1 MATLADLPLGARILI
16 PVGTDE
22 NRLCEIADKDN
33 LVSGGAVLVYKKIYE
48 KSEFGDSTLYP
59 NGTLDNLIKNT
70 IYNSFPQAVR
80 EKMMNVTFDLEGS
93 GSITRQ
99 MFAIT
104 YTMAG
109 FGANNGTAEGKAL
122 QHYNSDANR
131 IKKRHSDSY
140 ADYWWLSSRSNT
152 SRSRYVGVGG
162 TAYDDYEGRP
172 SSSNGVVPAFV
183 IPQSTQ
189 LEDNQNPDGS
199 YCIKGLLPNDKITAT
214 ATKPKN
220 TYAGSWETIRFEWT
234 YESENSIPQKKYELQ
249 YKDAS
254 HTEWTELQTG
264 ETANAHADI
273 PPNTLVAGTV
283 YWRVRCTNIYDAV
296 SAWSTEVS
304 FTAQGKPP
312 TPTVSATTSPRPE
325 ITWTGEGQL
334 AYQVKVDGTVL
345 YTAYSTDGQYKV
357 KEYLSDGEHTAAV
370 RIQNEYGLW
379 SDWGTADFTVTNT
392 PGAAIT
398 LFAAGGEKATL
409 AWTETDHEAYY
420 VYRDDIP
427 IAKTTGNTY
436 TDQMAIGT
444 HEYKVRGVTGDNYSM
459 SNEVTVVLSVDIPEI
474 AALSDM
480 QWLKLKYS
488 TAQNSPLGVSVYQ
501 DVAYQFYAGRR
512 YPVAETSQQI
522 TKVYSF
528 NVAFDDAAQAAAF
541 EWLLGKTVVY
551 RDQHNRLF
559 TGPLM
564 AYELSVDQFF
574 RAFSCSIQQT
584 DNMERIEYD

>member
-1 MATLADLPLGARILI
+1 MATLADLPLGATILI
-16 PVGTDE
+16 PVGTEE
-22 NRLCEIADKDN
+22 NRLCEVADKNN
-33 LVSGGAVLVYKKIYE
+33 LVSGGAVLVYKRIYE
-48 KSEFGDSTLYP
+48 NSTFGNSSLYP

-93 GSITRQ
+93 GSITRKV
-99 MFAIT
+99 FALT

-109 FGANNGTAEGKAL
+109 FGANNGTTEGKAL
-122 QHYNSDANR
+122 QLYTSNASR
-131 IKKRHSDSY
+131 IKTY
-140 ADYWWLSSRSNT
+140 NGTAGYWWLSSRYDT
-152 SRSRYVGVGG
+152 SGSRFVDAGG
-162 TAYDDYEGRP
+162 TANYYSPP
-172 SSSNGVVPAFV
+172 SESTGVVPAFV

-189 LEDNQNPDGS
+189 LEDDQNPDGS

-220 TYAGSWETIRFEWT
+220 TYAGSWDTINFEWT
-234 YESENSIPQKKYELQ
+234 YASREGLAQKKYELQ

-254 HTEWTELQTG
+254 HADWAALASAES
-264 ETANAHADI
+264 ANTNVNI
-273 PPNTLVAGTV
+273 PPNTFAAGIV
-283 YWRVRCTNIYDAV
+283 KWRVRCTNANNQV
-296 SAWSTEVS
+296 SAWSEEAS
-304 FTAQGKPP
+304 FTVQGKPP
-312 TPTVSATTSPRPE
+312 TPTVYATSSPRPE

-357 KEYLSDGEHTAAV
+357 KEYLSDGAHTASV

-398 LFAAGGEKATL
+398 LFAAGGEKAAL

-427 IAKTTGNTY
+427 IAKTTGHTY

-459 SNEVTVVLSVDIPEI
+459 SNEVAVTLSVDMPEI

-488 TAQNSPLGVSVYQ
+488 TAQNSPLGVSIYQ

-541 EWLLGKTVVY
+541 EGLLGKTVVY

-574 RAFSCSIQQT
+574 SAFSCSIQQT
-584 DNMERIEYD
+584 DNIERIGYD

>member
-1 MATLADLPLGARILI
+1 MATLADLPLGATILI
-16 PVGTDE
+16 PVGTEE
-22 NRLCEIADKDN
+22 NRQCEVADKNN

-48 KSEFGDSTLYP
+48 YSIFGSPSALYP
-59 NGTLDNLIKNT
+59 DGTLDNLIKNT

-93 GSITRQ
+93 GSITRK

-109 FGANNGTAEGKAL
+109 FGTNNGTTEGKAL
-122 QHYNSDANR
+122 QLYTSDASRKR
-131 IKKRHSDSY
+131 IP
-140 ADYWWLSSRSNT
+140 ADRWWLSSCDST
-152 SRSRYVGVGG
+152 YFSRYVSTDGS
-162 TAYDDYEGRP
+162 A
-172 SSSNGVVPAFV
+172 SSNSPPNSYGVVPAFI

-189 LEDNQNPDGS
+189 LEDSQNPDGS
-199 YCIKGLLPNDKITAT
+199 YYIRGLLPNDKITAT

-234 YESENSIPQKKYELQ
+234 YESKNSFSQKKYELQ

-254 HTEWTELQTG
+254 HTDWTELQTG
-264 ETANAHADI
+264 VTANTYADI
-273 PPNTLVAGTV
+273 PPNTLVSGTV
-283 YWRVRCTNIYDAV
+283 SWRVRCTNIYGTV
-296 SAWSTEVS
+296 SAWSEEVS

-357 KEYLSDGEHTAAV
+357 KEYLTDGAHIAAV

-379 SDWGTADFTVTNT
+379 SDWGTAEFTVANT
-392 PGAAIT
+392 PGAPIT

-409 AWTETDHEAYY
+409 AWTETDHKTYY
-420 VYRDDIP
+420 IYRDDIP
-427 IAKTTGNTY
+427 IAKTTAHTY
-436 TDQMAIGT
+436 SDQMAIGT
-444 HEYKVRGVTGDNYSM
+444 HEYKVRGATGDNYSM

-480 QWLKLKYS
+480 QWLKLKHS

-541 EWLLGKTVVY
+541 EGLLGKTVVY

-564 AYELSVDQFF
+564 GYELSVDQFF

>member
-22 NRLCEIADKDN
+22 NRLCEIADKNN

-48 KSEFGDSTLYP
+48 YSIFGNSALYP
-59 NGTLDNLIKNT
+59 DETLDNLIKNT

-80 EKMMNVTFDLEGS
+80 EKMMDVTFDLEGS
-93 GSITRQ
+93 GSVTRK

-109 FGANNGTAEGKAL
+109 FGTNNDTTEGKAL
-122 QHYNSDANR
+122 QLYTSNASRER
-131 IKKRHSDSY
+131 IP
-140 ADYWWLSSRSNT
+140 ADRWWLSSQS
-152 SRSRYVGVGG
+152 SSAFAWYVGADGS
-162 TAYDDYEGRP
+162 A
-172 SSSNGVVPAFV
+172 SSKSPPNSYGVVPAFI

-189 LEDNQNPDGS
+189 LEDSQNPDGS
-199 YCIKGLLPNDKITAT
+199 YCIRGLLPNDKITAT

-220 TYAGSWETIRFEWT
+220 TYAGSWETVRFEWT
-234 YESENSIPQKKYELQ
+234 YISKNGIPQKKYELQ
-249 YKDAS
+249 YKDTS

-264 ETANAHADI
+264 VTANTYADI
-273 PPNTLVAGTV
+273 PPNTLVSGTV
-283 YWRVRCTNIYDAV
+283 SWRVRCTNIYGTV
-296 SAWSTEVS
+296 SAWSEEAS

-312 TPTVSATTSPRPE
+312 MPTVSATASPRPV

-334 AYQVKVDGTVL
+334 AYQVKVDDTVL

-379 SDWGTADFTVTNT
+379 SDWGTANFAVTNT
-392 PGAAIT
+392 PGAPIT

-427 IAKTTGNTY
+427 IAKTTGHTY

-444 HEYKVRGVTGDNYSM
+444 HKYKVRGATGDNYSM

-541 EWLLGKTVVY
+541 EGLLGKTVVY

-564 AYELSVDQFF
+564 GYELSVDQFF

>member
-1 MATLADLPLGARILI
+1 MATLADLPLGAKILI
-16 PVGTDE
+16 PVGTEE
-22 NRLCEIADKDN
+22 NRLCEVADKNN

-48 KSEFGDSTLYP
+48 YSQFGDSKSYP
-59 NGTLDNLIKNT
+59 DGTLDNLIKTT
-70 IYNSFPQAVR
+70 IFISFPQTLR
-80 EKMMNVTFDLEGS
+80 EKMIDVTFALEGS
-93 GSITRQ
+93 GSITRK
-99 MFAIT
+99 MFALT

-109 FGANNGTAEGKAL
+109 FGTNSGTTEGKAL
-122 QHYNSDANR
+122 QLYTSNASR
-131 IKKRHSDSY
+131 IKTYNGSAAS
-140 ADYWWLSSRSNT
+140 WWLSSQRS
-152 SRSRYVGVGG
+152 SGGVRRVLTDGSDG
-162 TAYDDYEGRP
+162 LNSSP
-172 SSSNGVVPAFV
+172 SGSFGVVPAFV

-189 LEDNQNPDGS
+189 LEDTRNSDGS
-199 YCIKGLLPNDKITAT
+199 YYIKGLFPNDKITAT

-220 TYAGSWETIRFEWT
+220 TYAGSWETVRFEWT
-234 YESENSIPQKKYELQ
+234 YKSENGIPQKKYELQ
-249 YKDAS
+249 YKDTS

-264 ETANAHADI
+264 ETANTYADI

-283 YWRVRCTNIYDAV
+283 YWRVRCTNIYDTA

-312 TPTVSATTSPRPE
+312 VPTVSATASPRPV

-334 AYQVKVDGTVL
+334 AYQVKVDDAVL
-345 YTAYSTDGQYKV
+345 RTAYSTDGQYKV
-357 KEYLSDGEHTAAV
+357 KEYLTDGAHIAAV

-427 IAKTTGNTY
+427 IAKTTGHTY

-444 HEYKVRGVTGDNYSM
+444 HKYKVRGVTGDNYSM
-459 SNEVTVVLSVDIPEI
+459 SNEVTVTLSVDMPEI

-480 QWLKLKYS
+480 QWLKLKHS

-541 EWLLGKTVVY
+541 EGLLGKTVIY
-551 RDQHNRLF
+551 RDQHGCLC

-564 AYELSVDQFF
+564 GFELSVDQFF

>member
-1 MATLADLPLGARILI
+1 MATLADLPLGAIILI
-16 PVGTDE
+16 PVGTEE
-22 NRLCEIADKDN
+22 NRQCEVADKNN
-33 LVSGGAVLVYKKIYE
+33 LVSGGTVLVYKNAYE
-48 KSEFGDSTLYP
+48 ESEFGNSTLYP
-59 NGTLDNLIKNT
+59 DGTLDNLIKNT
-70 IYNSFPQAVR
+70 IFNSFPQTLR
-80 EKMMNVTFDLEGS
+80 EKMIDVTFALKGS
-93 GSITRQ
+93 NSITRK
-99 MFAIT
+99 MFALT

-109 FGANNGTAEGKAL
+109 FGNNSGVAEGKAL
-122 QHYNSDANR
+122 QYYTSNNRR
-131 IKKRHSDSY
+131 IKKKGGASTL
-140 ADYWWLSSRSNT
+140 WWLSSQNSSDGAWSVNA
-152 SRSRYVGVGG
+152 VGSSFS
-162 TAYDDYEGRP
+162 YRP
-172 SSSNGVVPAFV
+172 SGSGGVVPAFA

-189 LEDNQNPDGS
+189 LEDDQNQYGN
-199 YCIKGLLPNDKITAT
+199 YFIKDLLPNDKITVT
-214 ATKPKN
+214 TVKPKN
-220 TYAGSWETIRFEWT
+220 TYAGSWDTINFEWT
-234 YESENSIPQKKYELQ
+234 YASREGLAQKKYELQ

-254 HTEWTELQTG
+254 HTDWTALASAES
-264 ETANAHADI
+264 ANTNVNI
-273 PPNTLVAGTV
+273 PPNTFAAGIV
-283 YWRVRCTNIYDAV
+283 KWRVRCTNANNQV
-296 SAWSTEVS
+296 SAWSEEAS

-312 TPTVSATTSPRPE
+312 TPTVYATSSPRPE

-334 AYQVKVDGTVL
+334 AYQIKIDNAVL
-345 YTAYSTDGQYKV
+345 HTAYSTDKQYKV
-357 KEYLSDGEHTAAV
+357 KEYLADGAHIAAV

-379 SDWGTADFTVTNT
+379 SDWGTAVFTVANT
-392 PGAAIT
+392 PGAPIT
-398 LFAAGGEKATL
+398 LFAAGGEKAAL
-409 AWTETDHEAYY
+409 AWTETDYKTYY
-420 VYRDDIP
+420 IYRDDIP
-427 IAKTTGNTY
+427 IAKTTAHTY
-436 TDQMAIGT
+436 SDQMAIGT
-444 HEYKVRGVTGDNYSM
+444 HKYKVRGATGDNYSM

-541 EWLLGKTVVY
+541 EGLLGKTVVY

-574 RAFSCSIQQT
+574 GAFTCSIQQT

>member
-1 MATLADLPLGARILI
+1 MATLADLPLGATILI
-16 PVGTDE
+16 PVGTEE
-22 NRLCEIADKDN
+22 NRLCEVADKNN
-33 LVSGGAVLVYKKIYE
+33 LVSGGAVLVYKRVYE
-48 KSEFGDSTLYP
+48 NSAFGNSTLYP
-59 NGTLDNLIKNT
+59 DGTLDNLIKNT
-70 IYNSFPQAVR
+70 IFNSFPQTLR
-80 EKMMNVTFDLEGS
+80 EKMMDVTFNLSGS
-93 GSITRQ
+93 GDITRK
-99 MFAIT
+99 MFALT

-109 FGANNGTAEGKAL
+109 FGDNSGVAESEAL
-122 QHYNSDANR
+122 QLYKSNDSR
-131 IKKRHSDSY
+131 KKKSF
-140 ADYWWLSSRSNT
+140 WWLSSQYSSDYAWAVFT
-152 SRSRYVGVGG
+152 DGSAGGSDPLFTGGV
-162 TAYDDYEGRP
+162 A
-172 SSSNGVVPAFV
+172 PAFA

-189 LEDNQNPDGS
+189 LEDDQNPDGS
-199 YCIKGLLPNDKITAT
+199 YCIRGLRPNDKITVT
-214 ATKPKN
+214 TVKPKN
-220 TYAGSWETIRFEWT
+220 TYAGSWDAINFEWT
-234 YESENSIPQKKYELQ
+234 YASREGLAQKKYELQ
-249 YKDAS
+249 YKDTS
-254 HTEWTELQTG
+254 HTDWTALVSAES
-264 ETANAHADI
+264 ANTNVNI
-273 PPNTLVAGTV
+273 PPNTFVAGIV
-283 YWRVRCTNIYDAV
+283 KWRVRCTNANNQV
-296 SAWSTEVS
+296 SAWSEEAS

-312 TPTVSATTSPRPE
+312 TPTVYATSSPRPE

-334 AYQVKVDGTVL
+334 AYQIKIDNAVL
-345 YTAYSTDGQYKV
+345 HTAYSTDGQYKV
-357 KEYLSDGEHTAAV
+357 KEYLNDGAHIAAV

-379 SDWGTADFTVTNT
+379 SDWGTANFTVTNT

-398 LFAAGGEKATL
+398 LFAAGGEKAAL

-427 IAKTTGNTY
+427 IAKTTGHTY

-459 SNEVTVVLSVDIPEI
+459 SNEVMVTLSVDMPEI

-480 QWLKLKYS
+480 QWLKLEYS
-488 TAQNSPLGVSVYQ
+488 TTQNSPLGVSVYQ

-541 EWLLGKTVVY
+541 EGLLGKTVVY

-574 RAFSCSIQQT
+574 SAFSCSIQQT